1 MQARTLT
8 SIFVLSVAATG
19 LGATPGLT
27 DQGYCR
33 HIGGGVVTNFL
44 QPADC
49 AASFQSLCT
58 NGVATGDL
66 RGSVGV
72 SVLGIA
78 GNVYHVH
85 HHWVTE
91 SGDTIFL
98 KDAYLTTYPSSDPN
112 NRVLADYLKGIDI
125 IGGTG
130 GFANATGHLSSGFGG
145 IDLSQGQN
153 NLSLRRN
160 RLPRAGETRVSLQ
173 DQTQCG
179 DRGQRPRGQRQM
191 STMFTI
197 TR

>member
-58 NGVATGDL
+58 DGVATGDL

-91 SGDTIFL
+91 SATRSSL
-98 KDAYLTTYPSSDPN
+98 KMPILPPIRVPIPTTASWRTTSKGSILSAEPVALRTQPGICHRALAALT
-112 NRVLADYLKGIDI
+112 
-125 IGGTG
+125 
-130 GFANATGHLSSGFGG
+130 
-145 IDLSQGQN
+145 
-153 NLSLRRN
+153 
-160 RLPRAGETRVSLQ
+160 
-173 DQTQCG
+173 
-179 DRGQRPRGQRQM
+179 
-191 STMFTI
+191 
-197 TR
+197 